1 MAELADRWYAAWNA
15 KALDRILALYAD
27 NVEFASP
34 LVAQLRAGSD
44 GVIRSKG
51 ELTEYFRNALERSAD
66 MKFKPI
72 AECQGVRGPTL
83 IYANQRGQ
91 LVAEQHVVDEAGLIA
106 RADVSYA
113 PLPKEVKVNTWKL

>member
-27 NVEFASP
+27 NVEFVSP

-51 ELTEYFRNALERSAD
+51 ELTEYFRTALERSAD

-72 AECQGVRGPTL
+72 AECQGVRGATL

-91 LVAEQHVVDEAGLIA
+91 LVAEAHDLDEAGLIA
-106 RADVSYA
+106 RAEVSYA
-113 PLPKEVKVNTWKL
+113 PLPNNVKV